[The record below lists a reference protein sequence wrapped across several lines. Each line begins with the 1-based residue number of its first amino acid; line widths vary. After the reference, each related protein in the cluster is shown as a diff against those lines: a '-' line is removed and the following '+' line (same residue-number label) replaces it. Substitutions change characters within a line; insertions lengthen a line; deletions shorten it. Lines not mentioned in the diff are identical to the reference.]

1 MKLLS
6 IDIQHWPVN
15 YNPVQF
21 FWFWISML
29 LWAVGNILW
38 IAWQQWRACLRPVSW
53 LSSLAGPC
61 TGWCSHPVWG
71 CPWALLPAWS
81 LPRQRTRGQFP
92 WVRTWSTRGL
102 HLVLAYLSCR
112 SSHCSLTDRRRTSS
126 TMESFWIHWYGRHT
140 VSLSLQPCQS
150 C

>member
-1 MKLLS
+1 MKLLPT
-6 IDIQHWPVN
+6 DMQHWPVN

-38 IAWQQWRACLRPVSW
+38 IAWQQWRACLCPVSW

-81 LPRQRTRGQFP
+81 LPRLCSGLGTVPMDEDMVHTRF
-92 WVRTWSTRGL
+92 
-102 HLVLAYLSCR
+102 
-112 SSHCSLTDRRRTSS
+112 TSGPGS
-126 TMESFWIHWYGRHT
+126 PFLQEQP
-140 VSLSLQPCQS
+140 LQPDRQEKDKQHHGKFLDPLVWEAYS
-150 C
+150 QPESSALSV